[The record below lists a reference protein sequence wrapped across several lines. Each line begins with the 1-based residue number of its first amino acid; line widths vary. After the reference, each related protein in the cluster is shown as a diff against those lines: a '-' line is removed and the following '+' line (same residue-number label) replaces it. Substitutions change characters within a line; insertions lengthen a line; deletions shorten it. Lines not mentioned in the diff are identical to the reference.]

1 MPDPSKFTPV
11 FKQWHEAKQRYPDVL
26 LPFRMGDFYELFG
39 DDAETAAR
47 ELELTLTSRRAGE
60 GIELPMCGVPYH
72 SIDKYLATLIR
83 RGYRAAICDQVE
95 DASRAKGLVRRDVTR
110 VVTAGTLVED
120 SLLETRDHNFLLSIA
135 RENGDFGIAAV
146 DISTGDFL
154 VTEPEPISRERPD
167 EPELPETAPERV
179 DPAIAAV
186 VDEATRLSP
195 TEVLLPPELADA
207 DELRSLLDHNLQ
219 APVTIADES
228 GGVFMSPAEMLQEHF
243 GVDSLR
249 GYGCE
254 DMPAAIAAAAQALE
268 YLKHTHLDGMP
279 HLSGITTYSTE
290 QFLVIDAA
298 TRRNLELTTTLRENR
313 REGSLL
319 SLIDRTETAMG
330 GRLLRDWLLQPLLDP
345 ERINERLDAVDEM
358 VCDRLTAE
366 DLSEHLRDVYDVE
379 RLTSRVTAAR
389 ANARDLVSL
398 RESLRRLPEIADI
411 LDECEAPLLGDLRA
425 QIANLEDLTELLD
438 SALADD
444 PPVEITEGG
453 IIREG
458 YSEDLDEVRDIATG
472 GKQWIAELEAKER
485 ERTGIESLKVGYNK
499 VFGYYIEVTHA
510 NTDKVP
516 EDYERKQ
523 TLTNAER
530 YFTPELKEQE
540 SKILGAEERMEEME
554 YELFCDLRAKVAE
567 HAEPLVSAARAQAA
581 IDCIVC
587 LAEVAIEDDYVRP
600 EVDGGDEIE
609 IRAGRHPVV
618 ERAAGQEPFVPND
631 TLLDRDGHQ
640 MQIVT
645 GPNMSGKSTY
655 LRQVA
660 LITLMAQ
667 MGSFVPADDA
677 RIGVVDR
684 IFTRVGASDDLA
696 TGRSTFMVEMNE
708 TANIMNNA
716 TSQSLVILDEIGR
729 GTSTFDG
736 VSIAWA
742 VVEYLIE
749 QIGAKTL
756 FATHYHHLNEL
767 ESLFDE
773 VQNLKVIAREEGDH
787 ITFLRR
793 IEPGGTQ
800 RSYGIQVARLAGLPE
815 AVVERAKEVL
825 HTLEREDI
833 GTEIG
838 PSQEAASHIAETV
851 QLQLFE
857 GAPHPVVEELKDLDP
872 ENMTPLQALEALAR
886 LKEKADN
893 DS

>member
-26 LPFRMGDFYELFG
+26 MLFRMGDFYEIFG
-39 DDAETAAR
+39 EDAEVAAR
-47 ELELTLTSRRAGE
+47 ELELTLTARNAGA
-60 GIELPMCGVPYH
+60 GMRLPMCGVPYH
-72 SIDKYLATLIR
+72 AVDKYLATLIR
-83 RGYRAAICDQVE
+83 KGYRAAICDQIE
-95 DASRAKGLVRRDVTR
+95 DASKAKGLVRRGVTR

-120 SLLETRDHNFLLSIA
+120 SLLDTHDHNFLLAIA
-135 RENGDFGIAAV
+135 REGGRFGIAAV
-146 DISTGDFL
+146 DVSTGDFL
-154 VTEPEPISRERPD
+154 VTEPAPISREQPSP
-167 EPELPETAPERV
+167 EPGLPETSPVRL
-179 DPAIAAV
+179 DPAVAAV

-195 TEVLLPPELADA
+195 TEVLLPPELAEG
-207 DELRSLLDHNLQ
+207 ELRTLLERNLRV
-219 APVTIADES
+219 PITVVDEPA
-228 GGVFMSPAEMLQEHF
+228 GLFLSPAEQLQEHF
-243 GVDSLR
+243 RVSSLS

-254 DMPAAIAAAAQALE
+254 EMPAAIAAAARALD
-268 YLKHTHLDGMP
+268 YLKHTHLDGLP

-290 QFLVIDAA
+290 QFLVIDAS

-319 SLIDRTETAMG
+319 SLLDRSSTAMG
-330 GRLLRDWLLQPLLDP
+330 SRLLREWLLQPLLDP
-345 ERINERLDAVDEM
+345 GAINERLDAVDEM
-358 VCDRLTAE
+358 VRDRVTAE
-366 DLSEHLRDVYDVE
+366 DLSWLLREVYDVE
-379 RLTSRVTAAR
+379 RLTMRVTAAR
-389 ANARDLVSL
+389 ANARDLVAL
-398 RESLRRLPEIADI
+398 RESLRRLPQIAEV
-411 LDECEAPLLGDLRA
+411 LAQCEAPLLAGLSGR
-425 QIANLEDLTELLD
+425 IANLDEVTALLD
-438 SALADD
+438 AALADD
-444 PPVEITEGG
+444 PPMQITEGG
-453 IIREG
+453 LMRAG
-458 YSEDLDEVRDIATG
+458 YSEDLDEIRDIASG
-472 GKQWIAELEAKER
+472 GKRWIAQLEAQER
-485 ERTGIESLKVGYNK
+485 ARTGIESLKVGYNK
-499 VFGYYIEVTHA
+499 VFGYYLEVTHA
-510 NTDKVP
+510 NTDRVP
-516 EDYERKQ
+516 DDYQRKQ
-523 TLTNAER
+523 TLTTAER
-530 YFTPELKEQE
+530 YITPELKEQE
-540 SKILGAEERMEEME
+540 SRVLGAEERLHEME
-554 YELFCDLRAKVAE
+554 YELFCELRAQVAE
-567 HAEPLVSAARAQAA
+567 HAEPLMATARALAA

-587 LAEVAIEDDYVRP
+587 LAEVAIEYDYVRP
-600 EVDGGDEIE
+600 EVHAGDEIV

-618 ERAAGQEPFVPND
+618 ERSAGQEPFVPND

-660 LITLMAQ
+660 LIALMAQ
-667 MGSFVPADDA
+667 MGSFVPADSA

-767 ESLFDE
+767 ETLFDE
-773 VQNLKVIAREEGDH
+773 VQNLKVMVREEGDH

-815 AVVERAKEVL
+815 AVIERAKEVL

-838 PSQEAASHIAETV
+838 PSQRAASHVAQTV
-851 QLQLFE
+851 QLKLFE
-857 GAPHPVVEELKDLDP
+857 AAPHPIVEELKSLDP
-872 ENMTPLQALEALAR
+872 QNMTPLQALEALAR
-886 LKEKADN
+886 LKEKAAD
-893 DS
+893 DC

>member
-1 MPDPSKFTPV
+1 MPDPSSFTPV

-26 LPFRMGDFYELFG
+26 LLFRMGDFYELFG
-39 DDAETAAR
+39 DDAEVAAR
-47 ELELTLTSRRAGE
+47 ELELTLTKRRAGE
-60 GIELPMCGVPYH
+60 GIQLPMCGVPYH
-72 SIDKYLATLIR
+72 AAQKYLAELIR

-95 DASRAKGLVRRDVTR
+95 DASKAKGLVRREVTR

-120 SLLETRDHNFLLSIA
+120 ELLETRDHNFLLSIA
-135 RENGDFGIAAV
+135 RTGDRYGLAAV
-146 DISTGDFL
+146 DVSTGDFL
-154 VTEPEPISRERPD
+154 VTEPAPQQNPRPHR
-167 EPELPETAPERV
+167 PELPATTPEGIDASV
-179 DPAIAAV
+179 AAV
-186 VDEATRLSP
+186 VDEASRLSP
-195 TEVLLPPELADA
+195 TEILLQPDLADEDA
-207 DELRSLLDHNLQ
+207 LRELLERSLE
-219 APVTIADES
+219 APVTVADEDNRAFS
-228 GGVFMSPAEMLQEHF
+228 SPARQLQEHF

-254 DMPAAIAAAAQALE
+254 DMPAAVSAAAQALR
-268 YLKHTHLDGMP
+268 YLQQAHPDGVP

-298 TRRNLELTTTLRENR
+298 TRRNLELTRTIRDSR

-319 SLIDRTETAMG
+319 SLMDRTSTAMG

-345 ERINERLDAVDEM
+345 DAINERLDAVDEL
-358 VCDRLTAE
+358 VADRLTAE
-366 DLSEHLRDVYDVE
+366 DLATHLRDVYDVE

-398 RESLRRLPEIADI
+398 RESLRRLPEIVSVLQGCDA
-411 LDECEAPLLGDLRA
+411 ELLQALRER
-425 QIANLEDLTELLD
+425 IGTLEDVTALLD
-438 SALADD
+438 SALQDE
-444 PPVEITEGG
+444 PPVQITEGD
-453 IIREG
+453 IIRDG
-458 YSEDLDEVRDIATG
+458 YSEELDELRDIASG
-472 GKQWIAELEAKER
+472 GRRWIAELEAQER
-485 ERTGIESLKVGYNK
+485 SRTGIESLKVGYNK
-499 VFGYYIEVTHA
+499 VFGYYLEVTNA
-510 NTDKVP
+510 NTHLVP

-523 TLTNAER
+523 TLTSAER
-530 YFTPELKEQE
+530 YITPELKEQE
-540 SKILGAEERMEEME
+540 SRILGAEERMQELE
-554 YELFCDLRAKVAE
+554 YELFCDLRAQVAE
-567 HAEPLVSAARAQAA
+567 HAETLLSTARALAA
-581 IDCIVC
+581 IDVLVC
-587 LAEVAIEDDYVRP
+587 LAEIAIEYNYVRP
-600 EVDGGDEIE
+600 EVDAGEAIQ
-609 IRAGRHPVV
+609 ITAGRHPVV
-618 ERAAGQEPFVPND
+618 ERAPDQEPFVPND
-631 TLLDRDGHQ
+631 ARLDRDSHQ

-660 LITLMAQ
+660 LIVLMAQ
-667 MGSFVPADDA
+667 MGSFVPADSA
-677 RIGVVDR
+677 SIGVVDR

-708 TANIMNNA
+708 AANIMNNA
-716 TSQSLVILDEIGR
+716 TARSLVILDEIGR

-742 VVEYLIE
+742 VAEYLIK

-767 ESLFDE
+767 ESLFEE
-773 VQNLKVIAREEGDH
+773 VQNLKVMVREEGDH

-800 RSYGIQVARLAGLPE
+800 RSYGIQVARLAGLPD

-838 PSQEAASHIAETV
+838 PSQEAAARVAPTV

-857 GAPHPVVEELKDLDP
+857 AAPHPIVEELRSLDP
-872 ENMTPLQALEALAR
+872 ENMTPMEALQALAR
-886 LKEKADN
+886 LREKAGD
-893 DS
+893 

>member
-26 LPFRMGDFYELFG
+26 MLFRMGDFYEIFG
-39 DDAETAAR
+39 EDAEVAAR
-47 ELELTLTSRRAGE
+47 ELELTLTARNAGA
-60 GIELPMCGVPYH
+60 GMRLPMCGVPYH
-72 SIDKYLATLIR
+72 AVDKYLATLIR
-83 RGYRAAICDQVE
+83 KGYRAAICDQIE
-95 DASRAKGLVRRDVTR
+95 DASQAKGLVRRGVTR

-120 SLLETRDHNFLLSIA
+120 SLLDTHDHNFLLAIA
-135 RENGDFGIAAV
+135 RENGRFGIAAV
-146 DISTGDFL
+146 DVSTGDFL
-154 VTEPEPISRERPD
+154 VTEPAPISREQPD
-167 EPELPETAPERV
+167 EPGLPETSPVRV
-179 DPAIAAV
+179 DPAVAAV

-195 TEVLLPPELADA
+195 TEVLLPPELAEG
-207 DELRSLLDHNLQ
+207 ELRTLLERNLRV
-219 APVTIADES
+219 PITVVDEPA
-228 GGVFMSPAEMLQEHF
+228 GLFLSPAEQLQEHF
-243 GVDSLR
+243 RVSSLS

-254 DMPAAIAAAAQALE
+254 EMPAAIAAAARALD
-268 YLKHTHLDGMP
+268 YLKHTHLDGLP

-290 QFLVIDAA
+290 QFLVIDAS

-319 SLIDRTETAMG
+319 SLLDRSSTAMG
-330 GRLLRDWLLQPLLDP
+330 SRLLREWLLQPLLDP
-345 ERINERLDAVDEM
+345 AAINERLDAVDEM
-358 VCDRLTAE
+358 VGDRVTAE
-366 DLSEHLRDVYDVE
+366 DLSRLLREVYDVE
-379 RLTSRVTAAR
+379 RLTMRVTAAR
-389 ANARDLVSL
+389 ANARDLVAL
-398 RESLRRLPEIADI
+398 RESLRRLPQIAEV
-411 LDECEAPLLGDLRA
+411 LAQCEAPLLAELSGR
-425 QIANLEDLTELLD
+425 IANLDEVTALLEA
-438 SALADD
+438 ALADD
-444 PPVEITEGG
+444 PPVQITEGG
-453 IIREG
+453 LMRAG
-458 YSEDLDEVRDIATG
+458 YSEDLDEIRDIAAG
-472 GKQWIAELEAKER
+472 GKRWIAQLEAQER
-485 ERTGIESLKVGYNK
+485 ARTGIESLKVGYNK
-499 VFGYYIEVTHA
+499 VFGYYLEVTHA
-510 NTDKVP
+510 NTDRVP
-516 EDYERKQ
+516 DDYQRKQ
-523 TLTNAER
+523 TLTTAER
-530 YFTPELKEQE
+530 YITPELKEQE
-540 SKILGAEERMEEME
+540 SRVLGAEERLHEME
-554 YELFCDLRAKVAE
+554 YELFCELRAQVAE
-567 HAEPLVSAARAQAA
+567 HAEPLMATARALAA

-587 LAEVAIEDDYVRP
+587 LAEVAIEYDYVRP
-600 EVDGGDEIE
+600 EVHAGDEIV

-618 ERAAGQEPFVPND
+618 ERSAGQEPFVPND

-660 LITLMAQ
+660 LIALMAQ
-667 MGSFVPADDA
+667 MGSFVPADSA

-716 TSQSLVILDEIGR
+716 TAQSLVILDEIGR

-767 ESLFDE
+767 ETLFDE
-773 VQNLKVIAREEGDH
+773 VQNLKVMMREEGDH

-815 AVVERAKEVL
+815 AVIERAKEVL

-838 PSQEAASHIAETV
+838 PSQRAASHVAQTV
-851 QLQLFE
+851 QLKLFE
-857 GAPHPVVEELKDLDP
+857 AAPHPIVEELKALDP
-872 ENMTPLQALEALAR
+872 QNMTPLQALEALAR
-886 LKEKADN
+886 LKAKAEE
-893 DS
+893 

>member
-26 LPFRMGDFYELFG
+26 MLFRMGDFYEIFG
-39 DDAETAAR
+39 EDAEVAAR

-60 GIELPMCGVPYH
+60 GITLPMCGVPYH
-72 SIDKYLATLIR
+72 AIDKYLATLIR

-95 DASRAKGLVRRDVTR
+95 DASKAKGLVRRDVTR

-120 SLLETRDHNFLLSIA
+120 SLLDTRDHNFLLSIA
-135 RENGDFGIAAV
+135 REGRRYGLAAV
-146 DISTGDFL
+146 DVSTGDFL
-154 VTEPEPISRERPD
+154 VTEPAPVTRERPD
-167 EPELPETAPERV
+167 EPELPETGPARI
-179 DPAIAAV
+179 DPAIMAV

-195 TEVLLPPELADA
+195 TEVLLPPDLADEE
-207 DELRSLLDHNLQ
+207 DLRRLLDHNLQ
-219 APVTIADES
+219 APVTIADEA
-228 GGVFMSPAEMLQEHF
+228 GGVFMSSTELLQEHF
-243 GVDSLR
+243 GVESLR

-254 DMPAAIAAAAQALE
+254 EMPAAIAAAAQALE
-268 YLKHTHLDGMP
+268 YLKHAHLDGMP

-319 SLIDRTETAMG
+319 SLLDRTSTAMG

-345 ERINERLDAVDEM
+345 ARINERLDAVDEM
-358 VCDRLTAE
+358 VRDRLTAE
-366 DLSEHLRDVYDVE
+366 DLTRHLRDVYDVE

-398 RESLRRLPEIADI
+398 RESLRRLPRIAEILAQ
-411 LDECEAPLLGDLRA
+411 CEAPLLADLRGR
-425 QIANLEDLTELLD
+425 IANLEDVTALLD
-438 SALADD
+438 AALLDD
-444 PPVEITEGG
+444 PPIQISEGG

-458 YSEDLDEVRDIATG
+458 YSEDLDEIRDIATG
-472 GKQWIAELEAKER
+472 GKRWITELEAKER
-485 ERTGIESLKVGYNK
+485 ARTGIDSLKVGYNK
-499 VFGYYIEVTHA
+499 VFGYYLEVTHA
-510 NTDKVP
+510 NTERVP
-516 EDYERKQ
+516 EDYDRKQ

-530 YFTPELKEQE
+530 YITPELKEQE

-554 YELFCDLRAKVAE
+554 YELFCELRAQVAE
-567 HAEPLVSAARAQAA
+567 YAEPLLQTARALAA

-587 LAEVAIEDDYVRP
+587 LAEVAIEYDYVRP
-600 EVDGGDEIE
+600 EVDAGDAIE

-618 ERAAGQEPFVPND
+618 ERAPGQEPFVPND

-645 GPNMSGKSTY
+645 GPNMAGKSTY

-660 LITLMAQ
+660 LIALMAQ
-667 MGSFVPADDA
+667 MGSFVPADSA

-767 ESLFDE
+767 ESLYDE

-838 PSQEAASHIAETV
+838 PSQEAASHVAQTV

-857 GAPHPVVEELKDLDP
+857 AAPHPIVEELKSLDP
-872 ENMTPLQALEALAR
+872 QNMTPLQALEALAR
-886 LKEKADN
+886 LKQSAEE
-893 DS
+893 

>member
-11 FKQWHEAKQRYPDVL
+11 FKQWHEAKQQYPDVL
-26 LPFRMGDFYELFG
+26 LLFRMGDFYELFG
-39 DDAETAAR
+39 DDAEIAAR

-60 GIELPMCGVPYH
+60 GIRLPMCGVPYH
-72 SIDKYLATLIR
+72 AVEKYLAELIR

-95 DASRAKGLVRRDVTR
+95 DAAKAKGLVRRAVTR

-120 SLLETRDHNFLLSIA
+120 ALRDSADHNFLLSIA
-135 RENGDFGIAAV
+135 RSRGRFGVAAV

-154 VTEPEPISRERPD
+154 VTEPTPEGRDQSGT
-167 EPELPETAPERV
+167 PELPETGPERI
-179 DPAIAAV
+179 DPHIAAV
-186 VDEATRLSP
+186 VDEAARLSP
-195 TEVLLPPELADA
+195 TEVLLPPELAED
-207 DELRSLLDHNLQ
+207 DQLRSLLAHNVS
-219 APVTIADES
+219 APVTVIDNDEM
-228 GGVFMSPAEMLQEHF
+228 VFRSPAERLQDHF

-254 DMPAAIAAAAQALE
+254 EMPAAIEAAAQALD
-268 YLKHTHLDGMP
+268 YLQQTHPEGMP
-279 HLSGITTYSTE
+279 HLAGITTYSTE

-298 TRRNLELTTTLRENR
+298 TRRNLELTATLRDNR

-319 SLIDRTETAMG
+319 SLLDRTCTAMG

-345 ERINERLDAVDEM
+345 TEINARLDAVDTL
-358 VCDRLTAE
+358 VGDRVLAE
-366 DLSEHLRDVYDVE
+366 DLRGHLRDVYDIE

-389 ANARDLVSL
+389 ANARDLVAL
-398 RESLRRLPEIADI
+398 RESLRRLPLIVEVLAGCEEGLLAELRERIAT
-411 LDECEAPLLGDLRA
+411 LDEV
-425 QIANLEDLTELLD
+425 TELLD
-438 SALADD
+438 AALQDD
-444 PPVEITEGG
+444 PPVQITEGG
-453 IIREG
+453 IIRDG
-458 YSEDLDEVRDIATG
+458 FSEQLDEIRDIASG
-472 GKQWIAELEAKER
+472 GKRWIAELEATER
-485 ERTGIESLKVGYNK
+485 ARTGIDSLKVGYNK
-499 VFGYYIEVTHA
+499 VFGYYLEVTHA
-510 NTDKVP
+510 NTDRVP
-516 EDYERKQ
+516 DDYERKQ
-523 TLTNAER
+523 TLTGAER
-530 YFTPELKEQE
+530 YITPELKEQE
-540 SKILGAEERMEEME
+540 SKILGAEERMHELE
-554 YELFCDLRAKVAE
+554 YELFCDVRAQVAE
-567 HAEPLVSAARAQAA
+567 HAEPLLATARALAA
-581 IDCIVC
+581 IDVLAC
-587 LAEVAIEDDYVRP
+587 LAEVAVEYDYVRP
-600 EVDGGDEIE
+600 EVDAGDEIE

-631 TLLDRDGHQ
+631 TLLDRNGHQ

-667 MGSFVPADDA
+667 MGSFVPADRA

-716 TSQSLVILDEIGR
+716 TDRSLVILDEIGR

-742 VVEYLIE
+742 VAEYLIE

-756 FATHYHHLNEL
+756 FATHYHHLNEM
-767 ESLFDE
+767 ETLFDE
-773 VQNLKVIAREEGDH
+773 VQNLKVIVREEGDH

-800 RSYGIQVARLAGLPE
+800 RSYGIQVARLAGLPD
-815 AVVERAKEVL
+815 AVIERAKEVL

-838 PSQEAASHIAETV
+838 PSQRAASQIAQTV

-857 GAPHPVVEELKDLDP
+857 AAPHPVVEELKALDP
-872 ENMTPLQALEALAR
+872 DNMTPLQALEALAR
-886 LKEKADN
+886 LKKKAAE
-893 DS
+893 

>member
-26 LPFRMGDFYELFG
+26 LLFRMGDFYELFG
-39 DDAETAAR
+39 DDAEIAAR

-60 GIELPMCGVPYH
+60 GIELAMCGVPYH
-72 SIDKYLATLIR
+72 AIDRYLATLIR

-95 DASRAKGLVRRDVTR
+95 DASKAKGLVRRDVTR

-120 SLLETRDHNFLLSIA
+120 SLLDTHDHNFLLSIG
-135 RENGDFGIAAV
+135 REGGRFGLAAV
-146 DISTGDFL
+146 DVSTGDFL
-154 VTEPEPISRERPD
+154 VTEPSARAAPD
-167 EPELPETAPERV
+167 DAAEPELPTTGPERI
-179 DPAIAAV
+179 DPAVAAV
-186 VDEATRLSP
+186 VDEAARLSP
-195 TEVLLPPELADA
+195 TEVLLAPEVAE
-207 DELRSLLDHNLQ
+207 DEALRELLDHNLSVPITV
-219 APVTIADES
+219 AEEHR
-228 GGVFMSPAEMLQEHF
+228 GGFLSPAEQLQEHF

-254 DMPAAIAAAAQALE
+254 DMSAAIAAAAQALE

-298 TRRNLELTTTLRENR
+298 TRRNLELTATLRENR

-319 SLIDRTETAMG
+319 SLLDRTSTAMG
-330 GRLLRDWLLQPLLDP
+330 GRLLRDWLLQPLLDSA
-345 ERINERLDAVDEM
+345 RISERLDAVDEL
-358 VCDRLTAE
+358 VRDRVTAE
-366 DLSEHLRDVYDVE
+366 DLASYLRDVYDIE

-389 ANARDLVSL
+389 ANARDLVAL
-398 RESLRRLPEIADI
+398 RDSLRRLPAIREVFDG
-411 LDECEAPLLGDLRA
+411 CEAELLSMLQGR
-425 QIANLEDLTELLD
+425 IANLDGLTQLLD
-438 SALADD
+438 GALRDD
-444 PPVEITEGG
+444 PPVQITEGG
-453 IIREG
+453 IIASG
-458 YSEDLDEVRDIATG
+458 YSEDLDELRDIASG
-472 GKQWIAELEAKER
+472 GKRWIAEMETSER
-485 ERTGIESLKVGYNK
+485 ERTGIDSLKVGHNK
-499 VFGYYIEVTHA
+499 VFGYYLEVTHA
-510 NTDKVP
+510 NTERVP

-530 YFTPELKEQE
+530 YITPELKEQE
-540 SKILGAEERMEEME
+540 SRILGAEERMHELE
-554 YELFCDLRAKVAE
+554 YELFCDLRAQVAE
-567 HAEPLVSAARAQAA
+567 YAESLLRTARALAA
-581 IDCIVC
+581 IDVLVC
-587 LAEVAIEDDYVRP
+587 LAEIAIEYDYVRP
-600 EVDGGDEIE
+600 EVDGGAEIE

-618 ERAAGQEPFVPND
+618 ERAPGQEPFVPND
-631 TLLDRDGHQ
+631 TLLDRDRHQ

-645 GPNMSGKSTY
+645 GPNMAGKSTY

-660 LITLMAQ
+660 LIALMAQ
-667 MGSFVPADDA
+667 MGSFVPADSA

-716 TSQSLVILDEIGR
+716 TAQSLVILDEIGR

-742 VVEYLIE
+742 VAEYLIE

-773 VQNLKVIAREEGDH
+773 VQNLKVMVREEGDH

-800 RSYGIQVARLAGLPE
+800 RSYGIQVARLAGLPD

-838 PSQEAASHIAETV
+838 PSQEAASHVAQTV

-857 GAPHPVVEELKDLDP
+857 GAPHPIAEELKELDP
-872 ENMTPLQALEALAR
+872 ENMTPLQALQALTR
-886 LKEKADN
+886 LKEKAEE
-893 DS
+893 

>member
-26 LPFRMGDFYELFG
+26 MLFRMGDFYEIFG
-39 DDAETAAR
+39 EDAEVAAR
-47 ELELTLTSRRAGE
+47 ELELTLTARNAGA
-60 GIELPMCGVPYH
+60 GMRLPMCGVPYH
-72 SIDKYLATLIR
+72 AVDKYLATLIR
-83 RGYRAAICDQVE
+83 KGYRAAICDQIE
-95 DASRAKGLVRRDVTR
+95 DASQAKGLVRRGVTR

-120 SLLETRDHNFLLSIA
+120 SLLDTHDHNFLLAIA
-135 RENGDFGIAAV
+135 RENGRFGIAAV
-146 DISTGDFL
+146 DVSTGDFL
-154 VTEPEPISRERPD
+154 VTEPAPISREQPD
-167 EPELPETAPERV
+167 EPGLPETSPVRV
-179 DPAIAAV
+179 DPAVAAV

-195 TEVLLPPELADA
+195 TEVLLPPELAEG
-207 DELRSLLDHNLQ
+207 ELRTLLERNLRV
-219 APVTIADES
+219 PITVVDEPA
-228 GGVFMSPAEMLQEHF
+228 GLFLSPAEQLQEHF
-243 GVDSLR
+243 RVSSLS

-254 DMPAAIAAAAQALE
+254 EMPAAIAAAARALD
-268 YLKHTHLDGMP
+268 YLKHTHLDGLP

-290 QFLVIDAA
+290 QFLVIDAS

-319 SLIDRTETAMG
+319 SLLDRSSTAMG
-330 GRLLRDWLLQPLLDP
+330 SRLLREWLLQPLLDP
-345 ERINERLDAVDEM
+345 AAINERLDAVDEM
-358 VCDRLTAE
+358 VGDRVTAE
-366 DLSEHLRDVYDVE
+366 DLSRLLREVCDVE
-379 RLTSRVTAAR
+379 RLTMRVTAAR
-389 ANARDLVSL
+389 ANARDLVAL
-398 RESLRRLPEIADI
+398 RESLRRLPQIAEV
-411 LDECEAPLLGDLRA
+411 LAQCEAPLLAELSGR
-425 QIANLEDLTELLD
+425 IANLDEVTALLEA
-438 SALADD
+438 ALADD
-444 PPVEITEGG
+444 PPVQITEGG
-453 IIREG
+453 LMRAG
-458 YSEDLDEVRDIATG
+458 YSEDLDEIRDIAAG
-472 GKQWIAELEAKER
+472 GKRWIAQLEAQER
-485 ERTGIESLKVGYNK
+485 ARTGIESLKVGYNK
-499 VFGYYIEVTHA
+499 VFGYYLEVTHA
-510 NTDKVP
+510 NTDRVP
-516 EDYERKQ
+516 DDYQRKQ
-523 TLTNAER
+523 TLTTAER
-530 YFTPELKEQE
+530 YITPELKEQE
-540 SKILGAEERMEEME
+540 SRVLGAEERLHEME
-554 YELFCDLRAKVAE
+554 YELFCELRAQVAE
-567 HAEPLVSAARAQAA
+567 HAEPLMATARALAA

-587 LAEVAIEDDYVRP
+587 LAEVAIEYDYVRP
-600 EVDGGDEIE
+600 EVHAGDEIV

-618 ERAAGQEPFVPND
+618 ERSAGQEPFVPND

-660 LITLMAQ
+660 LIALMAQ
-667 MGSFVPADDA
+667 MGSFVPADSA

-716 TSQSLVILDEIGR
+716 TAQSLVILDEIGR

-767 ESLFDE
+767 ETLFDE
-773 VQNLKVIAREEGDH
+773 VQNLKVMVREEGDH

-815 AVVERAKEVL
+815 AVIERAKEVL

-838 PSQEAASHIAETV
+838 PSQRAASHVAQTV
-851 QLQLFE
+851 QLKLFE
-857 GAPHPVVEELKDLDP
+857 AAPHPIVEELKALDP
-872 ENMTPLQALEALAR
+872 QNMTPLQALEALAR
-886 LKEKADN
+886 LKAKAEE
-893 DS
+893 

>member
-26 LPFRMGDFYELFG
+26 MLFRMGDFYEIFG
-39 DDAETAAR
+39 EDAEVAAR
-47 ELELTLTSRRAGE
+47 ELELTLTARNAGA
-60 GIELPMCGVPYH
+60 GMRLPMCGVPYH
-72 SIDKYLATLIR
+72 AVDKYLATLIR
-83 RGYRAAICDQVE
+83 KGYRAAICDQIE
-95 DASRAKGLVRRDVTR
+95 DASQAKGLVRRGVTR

-120 SLLETRDHNFLLSIA
+120 SLLDTHDHNFLLAIA
-135 RENGDFGIAAV
+135 RENGRFGIAAV
-146 DISTGDFL
+146 DVSTGDFL
-154 VTEPEPISRERPD
+154 VTEPAPISREQPD
-167 EPELPETAPERV
+167 EPGLPETSPVRV
-179 DPAIAAV
+179 DPAVAAV

-195 TEVLLPPELADA
+195 TEVLLPPELAEG
-207 DELRSLLDHNLQ
+207 ELRTLLERNLRV
-219 APVTIADES
+219 PITVVDEPA
-228 GGVFMSPAEMLQEHF
+228 GLFLSPAEQLQEHF
-243 GVDSLR
+243 RVSSLS

-254 DMPAAIAAAAQALE
+254 EMPAAIAAAARALD
-268 YLKHTHLDGMP
+268 YLKHTHLDGLP

-290 QFLVIDAA
+290 QFLVIDAS

-319 SLIDRTETAMG
+319 SLLDRSSTAMG
-330 GRLLRDWLLQPLLDP
+330 SRLLREWLLQPLLDP
-345 ERINERLDAVDEM
+345 AAINERLDAVDEM
-358 VCDRLTAE
+358 VGDRVTAE
-366 DLSEHLRDVYDVE
+366 DLSRLLREVYDVE
-379 RLTSRVTAAR
+379 RLTMRVTAAR
-389 ANARDLVSL
+389 ANARDLVAL
-398 RESLRRLPEIADI
+398 RESLRRLPQIAEV
-411 LDECEAPLLGDLRA
+411 LAQCEAPLLAELSGR
-425 QIANLEDLTELLD
+425 IANLDEVTALLEA
-438 SALADD
+438 ALADD
-444 PPVEITEGG
+444 PPVQITEGG
-453 IIREG
+453 LMRAG
-458 YSEDLDEVRDIATG
+458 YSEDLDEIRDIAAG
-472 GKQWIAELEAKER
+472 GKRWIAQLEAQER
-485 ERTGIESLKVGYNK
+485 ARTGIESLKVGYNK
-499 VFGYYIEVTHA
+499 VFGYYLEVTHA
-510 NTDKVP
+510 NTDRVP
-516 EDYERKQ
+516 DDYQRKQ
-523 TLTNAER
+523 TLTTAER
-530 YFTPELKEQE
+530 YITPELKEQE
-540 SKILGAEERMEEME
+540 SRVLGAEERLHEME
-554 YELFCDLRAKVAE
+554 YELFCELRAQVAE
-567 HAEPLVSAARAQAA
+567 HAEPLMATARALAA

-587 LAEVAIEDDYVRP
+587 LAEVAIEYDYVRP
-600 EVDGGDEIE
+600 EVHAGDEIV

-618 ERAAGQEPFVPND
+618 ERSAGQEPFVPND

-660 LITLMAQ
+660 LIALMAQ
-667 MGSFVPADDA
+667 MGSFVPADSA

-716 TSQSLVILDEIGR
+716 TAQSLVILDEIGR

-767 ESLFDE
+767 ETLFDE
-773 VQNLKVIAREEGDH
+773 VQNLKVMVREEGDH

-815 AVVERAKEVL
+815 AVIERAKEVL

-838 PSQEAASHIAETV
+838 PSQRAASHVAQTV
-851 QLQLFE
+851 QLKLFE
-857 GAPHPVVEELKDLDP
+857 AAPHPIVEELKALDP
-872 ENMTPLQALEALAR
+872 QNMTPLQALEALAR
-886 LKEKADN
+886 LKAKAEE
-893 DS
+893 

>member
-1 MPDPSKFTPV
+1 VPDPSKFTPV

-26 LPFRMGDFYELFG
+26 MLFRMGDFYEIFG
-39 DDAETAAR
+39 EDAEVAAR
-47 ELELTLTSRRAGE
+47 ELELTLTARNAGA
-60 GIELPMCGVPYH
+60 GMRLPMCGVPYH
-72 SIDKYLATLIR
+72 AVDKYLATLIR
-83 RGYRAAICDQVE
+83 KGYRAAICDQIE
-95 DASRAKGLVRRDVTR
+95 DASQAKGLVRRGVTR

-120 SLLETRDHNFLLSIA
+120 SLLDTHDHNFLLAIA
-135 RENGDFGIAAV
+135 RENGRFGIAAV
-146 DISTGDFL
+146 DVSTGDFL
-154 VTEPEPISRERPD
+154 VTEPAPISREQPD
-167 EPELPETAPERV
+167 EPGLPETSPVRV
-179 DPAIAAV
+179 DPAVAAV

-195 TEVLLPPELADA
+195 TEVLLPPELAEG
-207 DELRSLLDHNLQ
+207 ELRTLLERNLRV
-219 APVTIADES
+219 PITVVDEPA
-228 GGVFMSPAEMLQEHF
+228 GLFLSPAEQLQEHF
-243 GVDSLR
+243 RVSSLS

-254 DMPAAIAAAAQALE
+254 EMPAAIAAAARALD
-268 YLKHTHLDGMP
+268 YLKHTHLDGLP

-290 QFLVIDAA
+290 QFLVIDAS

-319 SLIDRTETAMG
+319 SLLDRSSTAMG
-330 GRLLRDWLLQPLLDP
+330 SRLLREWLLQPLLDP
-345 ERINERLDAVDEM
+345 AAINERLDAVDEM
-358 VCDRLTAE
+358 VGDRVTAE
-366 DLSEHLRDVYDVE
+366 DLSRLLREVYDVE
-379 RLTSRVTAAR
+379 RLTMRVTAAR
-389 ANARDLVSL
+389 ANARDLVAL
-398 RESLRRLPEIADI
+398 RESLRRLPQIAEV
-411 LDECEAPLLGDLRA
+411 LAQCEAPLLAELSGR
-425 QIANLEDLTELLD
+425 IANLDEVTALLEA
-438 SALADD
+438 ALADD
-444 PPVEITEGG
+444 PPVQITEGG
-453 IIREG
+453 LMRAG
-458 YSEDLDEVRDIATG
+458 YSEDLDEIRDIAAG
-472 GKQWIAELEAKER
+472 GKRWIAQLEAQER
-485 ERTGIESLKVGYNK
+485 ARTGIESLKVGYNK
-499 VFGYYIEVTHA
+499 VFGYYLEVTHA
-510 NTDKVP
+510 NTDRVP
-516 EDYERKQ
+516 DDYQRKQ
-523 TLTNAER
+523 TLTTAER
-530 YFTPELKEQE
+530 YITPELKEQE
-540 SKILGAEERMEEME
+540 SRVLGAEERLHEME
-554 YELFCDLRAKVAE
+554 YELFCELRAQVAE
-567 HAEPLVSAARAQAA
+567 HAEPLMATARALAA

-587 LAEVAIEDDYVRP
+587 LAEVAIEYDYVRP
-600 EVDGGDEIE
+600 EVHAGDEIV

-618 ERAAGQEPFVPND
+618 ERSAGQEPFVPND

-660 LITLMAQ
+660 LIALMAQ
-667 MGSFVPADDA
+667 MGSFVPADSA

-716 TSQSLVILDEIGR
+716 TAQSLVILDEIGR

-767 ESLFDE
+767 ETLFDE
-773 VQNLKVIAREEGDH
+773 VQNLKVMVREEGDH

-815 AVVERAKEVL
+815 AVIERAKEVL

-838 PSQEAASHIAETV
+838 PSQRAASHVAQTV
-851 QLQLFE
+851 QLKLFE
-857 GAPHPVVEELKDLDP
+857 AAPHPIVEELKALDP
-872 ENMTPLQALEALAR
+872 QNMTPLQALEALAR
-886 LKEKADN
+886 LKAKAEE
-893 DS
+893 

>member
-1 MPDPSKFTPV
+1 LPDPSKFTPV
-11 FKQWHEAKQRYPDVL
+11 FKQWHEAKQQYPDVL
-26 LPFRMGDFYELFG
+26 LLFRMGDFYELFG
-39 DDAETAAR
+39 DDAEIAAR

-60 GIELPMCGVPYH
+60 GIRLPMCGVPYH
-72 SIDKYLATLIR
+72 AVEKYLAELIR

-95 DASRAKGLVRRDVTR
+95 DAAKAKGLVRRAVTR

-120 SLLETRDHNFLLSIA
+120 ALRDSADHNFLLSIA
-135 RENGDFGIAAV
+135 RSRGRFGVAAV

-154 VTEPEPISRERPD
+154 VTEPTPEGRDQSGT
-167 EPELPETAPERV
+167 PELPETGPERI
-179 DPAIAAV
+179 DPHIAAV
-186 VDEATRLSP
+186 VDEAARLSP
-195 TEVLLPPELADA
+195 TEVLLPPELAED
-207 DELRSLLDHNLQ
+207 DQLRSLLAHNVS
-219 APVTIADES
+219 APVTVIDNDEM
-228 GGVFMSPAEMLQEHF
+228 VFRSPAERLQDHF

-254 DMPAAIAAAAQALE
+254 EMPAAIEAAAQALD
-268 YLKHTHLDGMP
+268 YLQQTHPEGMP
-279 HLSGITTYSTE
+279 HLAGITTYSTE

-298 TRRNLELTTTLRENR
+298 TRRNLELTATLRDNR

-319 SLIDRTETAMG
+319 SLLDRTCTAMG

-345 ERINERLDAVDEM
+345 TEINARLDAVDTL
-358 VCDRLTAE
+358 VGDRVLAE
-366 DLSEHLRDVYDVE
+366 DLRGHLRDVYDIE

-389 ANARDLVSL
+389 ANARDLVAL
-398 RESLRRLPEIADI
+398 RESLRRLPLIVEVLAGCEEGLLAELRERIAT
-411 LDECEAPLLGDLRA
+411 LDEV
-425 QIANLEDLTELLD
+425 TELLD
-438 SALADD
+438 AALQDD
-444 PPVEITEGG
+444 PPVQITEGG
-453 IIREG
+453 IIRDG
-458 YSEDLDEVRDIATG
+458 FSEQLDEIRDIASG
-472 GKQWIAELEAKER
+472 GKRWIAELEATER
-485 ERTGIESLKVGYNK
+485 ARTGIDSLKVGYNK
-499 VFGYYIEVTHA
+499 VFGYYLEVTHA
-510 NTDKVP
+510 NTDRVP
-516 EDYERKQ
+516 DDYERKQ
-523 TLTNAER
+523 TLTGAER
-530 YFTPELKEQE
+530 YITPELKEQE
-540 SKILGAEERMEEME
+540 SKILGAEERMHELE
-554 YELFCDLRAKVAE
+554 YELFCDVRAQVAE
-567 HAEPLVSAARAQAA
+567 HAEPLLATARALAA
-581 IDCIVC
+581 IDVLAC
-587 LAEVAIEDDYVRP
+587 LAEVAVEYDYVRP
-600 EVDGGDEIE
+600 EVDAGDEIE

-631 TLLDRDGHQ
+631 TLLDRNGHQ

-667 MGSFVPADDA
+667 MGSFVPADRA

-716 TSQSLVILDEIGR
+716 TDRSLVILDEIGR

-742 VVEYLIE
+742 VAEYLIE

-756 FATHYHHLNEL
+756 FATHYHHLNEM
-767 ESLFDE
+767 ETLFDE
-773 VQNLKVIAREEGDH
+773 VQNLKVIVREEGDH

-800 RSYGIQVARLAGLPE
+800 RSYGIQVARLAGLPD
-815 AVVERAKEVL
+815 AVIERAKEVL

-838 PSQEAASHIAETV
+838 PSQRAASQIAQTV

-857 GAPHPVVEELKDLDP
+857 AAPHPVVEELKALDP
-872 ENMTPLQALEALAR
+872 DNMTPLQALEALAR
-886 LKEKADN
+886 LKKKAAE
-893 DS
+893 